1 MRDILITAIIL
12 GALPFALRSPRIGA
26 YLWAWIALMVPH
38 RAAFGFARTL
48 PFAQMVA
55 ITTMIGLVFSKE
67 RKPFP
72 INSITVVQLLFVAWM
87 SFTSLFAMNA
97 PELVLDA
104 WILVL
109 KIHVMLFLTMMVI
122 RGREQI
128 ERLVMVVTLSIA
140 FYGVKGGLWT
150 LATGGGGRV
159 WGPSG
164 GVIQGNNELG
174 VALVVVMPFMYY
186 LFMTVK
192 RRWARYGLVLSIGT
206 TAVGVL
212 GTQSR
217 GALLALVSMALVL
230 GLKGKHP
237 LRTTLV
243 LAVTI
248 GLAVAFMP
256 DSWTKRMDT
265 IQGFEQDGSAMSRLH
280 TWQTLWNAAMDRPIV
295 GVGFRTDNAAV
306 YAKYAPVSGVG
317 NYQVGTTFVAHS
329 IYFQALGEHGFPGL
343 ALYLLLG
350 ITAWRKAGSLAKQAQ
365 GDPELREWGPVL
377 LRMSQ
382 VSIAGFA
389 VGGAFLTL
397 VHFDLP
403 YYLVAFVVLV
413 EATMRE
419 SGRLAPSILPPA
431 NSAG

>member
-174 VALVVVMPFMYY
+174 VALVAVMPFMYY

-192 RRWARYGLVLSIGT
+192 RRWARYGLVLASGT

-365 GDPELREWGPVL
+365 GDPELREWVPL
-377 LRMSQ
+377 LMRMSQ

-419 SGRLAPSILPPA
+419 SGRLAPRNPPPA
-431 NSAG
+431 DSAD

>member
-72 INSITVVQLLFVAWM
+72 VNSITVVQLLFVLWM

-128 ERLVMVVTLSIA
+128 ERLVMIVTLSIA

-192 RRWARYGLVLSIGT
+192 RRWARYGLVLAIGT
-206 TAVGVL
+206 TAVGIL

-217 GALLALVSMALVL
+217 GALLALVSMALLL

-237 LRTTLV
+237 MRTTLV

-295 GVGFRTDNAAV
+295 GVGFRTDNVAV
-306 YAKYAPVSGVG
+306 YAKYAPVGGVG
-317 NYQVGTTFVAHS
+317 IYQVGTTFVAHS

-365 GDPELREWGPVL
+365 GDPELREWVPL
-377 LRMSQ
+377 LMRMSQ
-382 VSIAGFA
+382 VSIVGFA

-419 SGRLAPSILPPA
+419 SGRLVPRNLSPA
-431 NSAG
+431 NSAA